1 MSAKRTMRRSVSL
14 PPKLSHRVNE
24 IARKRQLSTN
34 RVILDLIEKG
44 IDSQEMEKK
53 HFLALADALV
63 KAKDPGEQKRLKAEL
78 AKMTFGE

>member
-14 PPKLSHRVNE
+14 PLKLSHRVNE

-34 RVILDLIEKG
+34 KVILDLIEKG

-78 AKMTFGE
+78 ARMTFGE

>member
-14 PPKLSHRVNE
+14 PLELSHRVNE

-34 RVILDLIEKG
+34 KVILDLIEKG
-44 IDSQEMEKK
+44 IGSQEMEKK

-78 AKMTFGE
+78 ARMTFGE